1 MGVAPVDGYGNITSG
16 NAKEIYTKYK
26 KGEVNLSPAQQKY
39 CENFLTPEEI
49 DEVSYDTDVKNKEGK
64 DKIGDAEKAESH
76 GGQGGNVAATSLGNA
91 VFGTAAAVI
100 THQAEKWAKSDGWV
114 ALALAAATLVC
125 ATGTLVCSNA
135 FDAGYKDRTG
145 AKDNA
150 DDTNAT
156 IDGYAN
162 ALIDTMDMMNEDM
175 DAYTKLSQDYT
186 LTVNTNTSQLASL
199 QVDLA
204 AAQAAGDKA
213 GVENI
218 KNQMKQIE
226 GMDLSGQTDEMDET
240 KGRLDEYNAAN
251 SESQGVSSAGQS
263 VSDFLKE
270 GTALGVMATV
280 NAVGLAFATVWAGIA
295 IGSGL
300 LGSASSASRF
310 DFAGAAQGI
319 AASVLFAVSTALL
332 GTSAGKMSSKAKNE
346 FECGSSGRDMEGHVG
361 ALNDMIEQ
369 QAGYVESTT
378 ENFDSTDESSKES
391 QAEAQEKGN
400 KAVQTKGALPTT
412 LKKDDKDDD
421 KNGGGSPAPAGAAA

>member
-226 GMDLSGQTDEMDET
+226 GMDWSGQTDEMDET

-412 LKKDDKDDD
+412 PKKDDKDDD